1 MGLPAGSVMG
11 IRKRLQYSGVGALG
25 SVLRENSEGRVWLG
39 ERRWHWEWW
48 KGLVK
53 EAELP

>member
-25 SVLRENSEGRVWLG
+25 RVLRENSEGRVWLG